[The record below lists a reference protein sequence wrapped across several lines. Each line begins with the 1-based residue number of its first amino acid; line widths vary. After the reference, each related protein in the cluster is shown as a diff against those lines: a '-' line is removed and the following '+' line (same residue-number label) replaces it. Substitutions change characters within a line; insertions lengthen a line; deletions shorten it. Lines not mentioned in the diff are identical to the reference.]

1 MVLNETGIH
10 YMRNV
15 FFFPRERRCSLKGKF
30 CSVLPWRRESPDV
43 ICLKIIRDEWIG
55 TSLRARAFKIT
66 RSPSVLIQLLL
77 EEN

>member
-1 MVLNETGIH
+1 MKLGFITWETFVSSRGREGAAWKVNFVQFCLGGEKVQ
-10 YMRNV
+10 MLSV
-15 FFFPRERRCSLKGKF
+15 F
-30 CSVLPWRRESPDV
+30 
-43 ICLKIIRDEWIG
+43 KIIRDEWIG